1 MFRIKS
7 LVSALL
13 LLVAGLFST
22 HSFAFDMP
30 KEFESMDTYKFF
42 HSELFDGKGSSVTAV
57 NTGNSENIKS
67 ALLAEYPRWK
77 GTHYRWGGTTHKG
90 VDCSALM
97 QHLFRDSLQKR
108 LPRTTFQQIRNG
120 RKVSKNSLKPGDLV
134 FFKTSPGDR
143 HVGVY
148 VGDHQFI
155 HASKIE
161 GVTIS
166 SLDNQYWV
174 DHYETARRLE
184 LMS

>member
-7 LVSALL
+7 LISALL
-13 LLVAGLFST
+13 ILVTGLFSI
-22 HSFAFDMP
+22 HSFAFDLP
-30 KEFESMDTYKFF
+30 KEFESVDTYTFF
-42 HSELFDGKGSSVTAV
+42 HSGRFDGQGSAVTAV
-57 NTGNSENIKS
+57 SRGNSENIKN

-77 GTHYRWGGTTHKG
+77 GTHYRWGGSTHKG

-97 QHLFRDSLQKR
+97 QHLFRDSLQKS

-120 RKVSKNSLKPGDLV
+120 RKVSKNNLKPGDLV

-174 DHYETARRLE
+174 DHYETARRLV
-184 LMS
+184 LIS

>member
-1 MFRIKS
+1 
-7 LVSALL
+7 
-13 LLVAGLFST
+13 
-22 HSFAFDMP
+22 
-30 KEFESMDTYKFF
+30 
-42 HSELFDGKGSSVTAV
+42 
-57 NTGNSENIKS
+57 
-67 ALLAEYPRWK
+67 
-77 GTHYRWGGTTHKG
+77 
-90 VDCSALM
+90 M
-97 QHLFRDSLQKR
+97 QHLFRDSLQKS

-120 RKVSKNSLKPGDLV
+120 RKVSKNNLKPGDLV

-174 DHYETARRLE
+174 DHYETARRLV
-184 LMS
+184 LIS

>member
-13 LLVAGLFST
+13 LLVTGLFSIHT
-22 HSFAFDMP
+22 FAFDMP

-42 HSELFDGKGSSVTAV
+42 HSELFDGKGSTVTAV
-57 NTGNSENIKS
+57 NTGNSQNIKS

-90 VDCSALM
+90 VDCSSLM
-97 QHLFRDSLQKR
+97 QHLFNDSLQTH
-108 LPRTTFQQIRNG
+108 LPRTTFQQIKNG
-120 RKVSKNSLKPGDLV
+120 KRVSKNNLEPGDLV

>member
-30 KEFESMDTYKFF
+30 EEFESMDTYKFF

-120 RKVSKNSLKPGDLV
+120 R
-134 FFKTSPGDR
+134 
-143 HVGVY
+143 
-148 VGDHQFI
+148 
-155 HASKIE
+155 
-161 GVTIS
+161 
-166 SLDNQYWV
+166 
-174 DHYETARRLE
+174 
-184 LMS
+184 